1 MPIMCYRG
9 KKEEA
14 MCSTKQLSPTG
25 NLSARLRNLDLIPR
39 VEGNHRSVMTKDVFT
54 ASKGLL
60 WQSS

>member
-1 MPIMCYRG
+1 
-9 KKEEA
+9 